1 MRATLKSLK
10 DYQDVLMRISELERL
25 LSKIPPEIEQ
35 LETEWKSIQE
45 RISTLQARRVE
56 LDKLQVTQRNAL
68 EDAQSKAVKYE
79 GDLHN
84 VTNTKEYHAVL
95 KEIDA
100 AKKKIASLEE
110 DIANRTKEASEIARN
125 IEECNALEVE
135 SKQKYEG
142 ALAGHKES
150 QAENAQEHKEKSR
163 MRDALAEAVPE
174 RVMRQ
179 FERIAQRRNGV
190 GLSMCVS
197 AICQACNV
205 RVRQNIV
212 DELRK
217 YDQIISCESCKRI
230 LFFAEVDE

>member
-1 MRATLKSLK
+1 
-10 DYQDVLMRISELERL
+10 MRISELERL

-35 LETEWKSIQE
+35 LESEWKSIQE
-45 RISTLQARRVE
+45 RIANLQNRRVE
-56 LDKLQVTQRNAL
+56 LDKLQLTQRHAL
-68 EDAQSKAVKYE
+68 EDAQAKAVKYE

-95 KEIDA
+95 KEIDM
-100 AKKKIASLEE
+100 AKKKISALEE
-110 DIANRTKEASEIARN
+110 DISNRTKEAVEIVRN
-125 IEECNALEVE
+125 IEECNSLEAE
-135 SKQKYEG
+135 SKNKYD
-142 ALAGHKES
+142 AAMAKHKES
-150 QAENAQEHKEKSR
+150 QAENQQEHKEKTR
-163 MRDALAEAVPE
+163 MRNALADAVPE

-179 FERIAQRRNGV
+179 FERIAQRRNGI

-217 YDQIISCESCKRI
+217 HDQIISCESCKRI
-230 LFFAEVDE
+230 LFFSEIDE